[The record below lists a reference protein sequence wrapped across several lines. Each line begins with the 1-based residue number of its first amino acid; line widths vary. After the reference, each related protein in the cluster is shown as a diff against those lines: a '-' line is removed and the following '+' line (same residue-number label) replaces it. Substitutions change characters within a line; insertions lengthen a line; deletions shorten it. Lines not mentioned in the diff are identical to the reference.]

1 MKKILILMLVFVMA
15 FSFAACD
22 PKEDTTAVFAEF
34 KAAAEASSSYS
45 KITVET
51 KVDTDIAGELKSSIV
66 TEIAEDGS
74 KTITYTRDVLDSS
87 DALAAPKTETKTITC
102 DASGT
107 YSDGGSF
114 VEANKLAL
122 GFKLSLA
129 TDKLLDYSVSES
141 ALSASISKDN
151 VESVLGV
158 NFGADVDIVITLAG
172 GKVSFVSVSYTDANG
187 YAVATTCTYE

>member
-15 FSFAACD
+15 FSFAACTQT
-22 PKEDTTAVFAEF
+22 EDTTAVFAEF
-34 KAAAEASSSYS
+34 KASAEASGSYS

-51 KVDTDIAGELKSSIV
+51 KVGTDIAGELKSSIV
-66 TEIAEDGS
+66 TVFAEDGS
-74 KTITYTRDVLDSS
+74 KTITYTRDVHDSG
-87 DALAAPKTETKTITC
+87 DALAAPKPETKTITC

-107 YSDGGSF
+107 YSDGGTF
-114 VEANKLAL
+114 VEENKLAL

-129 TDKLLDYSVSES
+129 TDKLLNYSVSAN
-141 ALSASISKDN
+141 ALSASVSKDN

-158 NFGADVDIVITLAG
+158 SFGADVDLVITLAG

-187 YAVATTCTYE
+187 YAVSTTCTYE